1 MTMASTTT
9 KPAAA
14 APVFH
19 GSGLPAFDQVRLFFN
34 LLDPG
39 AKRFTFQ
46 TFQDKKPVTRPEL
59 AKVTED
65 KKLLLQLHAHGA
77 GIYITVN
84 ETDGKGRCSDNIV
97 RVRAIWQ
104 EDDNSHDGPFPLA
117 PSMVVA
123 TSQGHFHRYWLI
135 ADDWP
140 ADQQGRADFASV
152 MERMVESYGSDKNA
166 KDIARVLR
174 VPGFLHRKVTPALV
188 RIIASGERR
197 YTRAEIVAVFPPVM
211 RQQPQKPSGQ
221 QKPWQS
227 RNDEEERIRDAI
239 FAINSDDRDT
249 WLQIGMAL
257 KDHVGDGGRALWDQW
272 SRGSNKYNERDQ
284 DRTWKSFKRNGI
296 TIATLFHHAQQS
308 GWRPSCSRTQH
319 TSSASSAPESPSPA
333 APAWPTMNEAAWH
346 GVAGDVVR
354 TIEPHSESDPVA
366 ILIQFLTCAGNII
379 GNCPFY
385 QVEGTRHRANL
396 FAVLVGETAKARK
409 GTSWDR
415 ISEIV
420 RIADERWY
428 AERAKGGLSSGEGLI
443 NEVRDPV
450 QKWNSKEKQFETLDP
465 GIADKRLMVT
475 ESEFAGVLAV
485 AERHGNTI
493 SSTVRKAWDGSKLA
507 TMTRSSALSATGAHI
522 SIIGHITED
531 ELRARLT
538 RTDTA
543 NGFGNRFLFMLV
555 KRSKVLPFGGD
566 GLPDEVIFGLGERLK
581 AAVVSA
587 SAIGRIG
594 WTDAAADVWKAV
606 YGPLS
611 EGQRGLLGA
620 VTSRAEAQ
628 VVRLALIYAA
638 LDGASNIDIPHIKAA
653 LAVWEYA
660 EASAAHIFGAS
671 LGDPVADDIMRAL
684 HQAGS
689 DGMTR
694 TAIRDYFGRH
704 QSGDR
709 IGAALALLVTK
720 GQARVEYQKSGGRPV
735 ETWFATNGGRH
746 G

>member
-1 MTMASTTT
+1 
-9 KPAAA
+9 
-14 APVFH
+14 
-19 GSGLPAFDQVRLFFN
+19 VRLFFN

-39 AKRFTFQ
+39 AKDFTFQ

-59 AKVTED
+59 AKVIED

-84 ETDGKGRCSDNIV
+84 ETDGKGRCSDNII

-117 PSMVVA
+117 PSMVVE

-174 VPGFLHRKVTPALV
+174 VPGFLHRKAMPALV
-188 RIIASGERR
+188 RIVASGERR
-197 YTRAEIVAVFPPVM
+197 YTRVEILAAFPPVV
-211 RQQPQKPSGQ
+211 RQQNQ

-227 RNDEEERIRDAI
+227 RDDEEERIRDAI

-257 KDHVGDGGRALWDQW
+257 KDHMGDGGRALWDQW
-272 SRGSNKYNERDQ
+272 SQRSNKYNERDQ

-308 GWRPSCSRTQH
+308 GWRPKHKSTAGAH
-319 TSSASSAPESPSPA
+319 GTSSAPESPPPA
-333 APAWPTMNEAAWH
+333 TSAWPTMNEAAYH

-354 TIEPHSESDPVA
+354 MIEPHSESDPVA
-366 ILIQFLTCAGNII
+366 ILIQFLAAVGNII

-396 FAVLVGETAKARK
+396 FGVLVGETAKARK

-415 ISEIV
+415 ISDIV
-420 RIADERWY
+420 KIADERWHG
-428 AERAKGGLSSGEGLI
+428 ERVRSGLSSGEGLI
-443 NEVRDPV
+443 NEVRDEHK
-450 QKWNSKEKQFETLDP
+450 KWNAKDNAWETVDP
-465 GIADKRLMVT
+465 GISDKRLMIT
-475 ESEFAGVLAV
+475 EPEFASVLSV
-485 AERHGNTI
+485 SERHGNTI
-493 SSTVRKAWDGSKLA
+493 SSVMRKAWDGGKLQ
-507 TMTRSSALSATGAHI
+507 TMARSSPLCATGAHI
-522 SIIGHITED
+522 SVIGHITED

-538 RTDTA
+538 RTDVA
-543 NGFGNRFLFMLV
+543 NGFGNRFMFMLV

-566 GLPDEVIFGLGERLK
+566 ALVDDVILDLGDRLK
-581 AAVVSA
+581 AVIASA
-587 SAIGRIG
+587 SGIGRIG
-594 WTDAAADVWKAV
+594 WTSSASNVWKTV
-606 YGPLS
+606 YGRLS
-611 EGQRGLLGA
+611 EGQPGLLGS

-628 VVRLALIYAA
+628 TVRLALIYAL
-638 LDGASNIDIPHIKAA
+638 LDGASNIDLPHIMAA

-671 LGDPVADDIMRAL
+671 LGDPVADEILRAL
-684 HQAGS
+684 QQAGS

-694 TAIRDYFGRH
+694 NTIRDYFGRH
-704 QSGDR
+704 QSSDR
-709 IGAALALLVTK
+709 IGASLALLMGK
-720 GQARVEYQKSGGRPV
+720 GLARAEVRGTGGRPV
-735 ETWFATNGGRH
+735 EVWFSTNGGRH

>member
-1 MTMASTTT
+1 MTYGDDVVTSFYR
-9 KPAAA
+9 KCDELEAA
-14 APVFH
+14 
-19 GSGLPAFDQVRLFFN
+19 
-34 LLDPG
+34 
-39 AKRFTFQ
+39 
-46 TFQDKKPVTRPEL
+46 
-59 AKVTED
+59 
-65 KKLLLQLHAHGA
+65 
-77 GIYITVN
+77 
-84 ETDGKGRCSDNIV
+84 
-97 RVRAIWQ
+97 
-104 EDDNSHDGPFPLA
+104 
-117 PSMVVA
+117 
-123 TSQGHFHRYWLI
+123 
-135 ADDWP
+135 
-140 ADQQGRADFASV
+140 RADNRLS
-152 MERMVESYGSDKNA
+152 
-166 KDIARVLR
+166 
-174 VPGFLHRKVTPALV
+174 PQQ
-188 RIIASGERR
+188 
-197 YTRAEIVAVFPPVM
+197 AEA
-211 RQQPQKPSGQ
+211 
-221 QKPWQS
+221 
-227 RNDEEERIRDAI
+227 
-239 FAINSDDRDT
+239 
-249 WLQIGMAL
+249 
-257 KDHVGDGGRALWDQW
+257 
-272 SRGSNKYNERDQ
+272 
-284 DRTWKSFKRNGI
+284 
-296 TIATLFHHAQQS
+296 
-308 GWRPSCSRTQH
+308 
-319 TSSASSAPESPSPA
+319 
-333 APAWPTMNEAAWH
+333 AWPTMSDAAYH

-354 TIEPHSESDPVA
+354 TIEPHSEADSVA
-366 ILIQFLTCAGNII
+366 ILFQFLTCAGNII

-450 QKWNSKEKQFETLDP
+450 QKWNAKEKQFETLDP

-475 ESEFAGVLAV
+475 ESEFAGVLSV

-493 SSTVRKAWDGSKLA
+493 STTVRKAWDGVKLA

-566 GLPDEVIFGLGERLK
+566 GLPDDVIFGLGERLK
-581 AAVVSA
+581 AAVACA
-587 SAIGRIG
+587 STIGRVG
-594 WTDAAADVWKAV
+594 WTNDAAEVWKTV

-628 VVRLALIYAA
+628 TVRLALIYTL
-638 LDGASNIDIPHIKAA
+638 LDGASNIDLPHIMAA

-671 LGDPVADDIMRAL
+671 LGDPVADEILRAL
-684 HQAGS
+684 QQAGS

-694 TAIRDYFGRH
+694 NTIRDYFGRH
-704 QSGDR
+704 QSSDR
-709 IGAALALLVTK
+709 IGAALALLMTK
-720 GQARVEYQKSGGRPV
+720 GLARAEVRGTGGRPV
-735 ETWFATNGGRH
+735 EVWFPATNGGRH